1 MTTLCVFNTNELTA
15 NWFSH
20 LPLCSL
26 PIQLYLVDSFFYAA
40 SATSAAAVSYS
51 SIFFF
56 FGRQLTNS
64 ALSIALW
71 LRFPIIWSTNVRQ
84 TWARRWK
91 FRTFFVSFNCFLRPS
106 LKRLEKQLLA
116 GIAIVIGIPFPIWI
130 YYKGEELRARNPL
143 TRMSTIPKRISWR
156 SSIVSLRPRYYTPLR
171 YAFINDDRE

>member
-56 FGRQLTNS
+56 SLVVNLQIQLFRSLFGFVFPLFGQPMFDKLGLGGGNSVRFLSHLTASWGLHWKDLKNS
-64 ALSIALW
+64 YW
-71 LRFPIIWSTNVRQ
+71 P
-84 TWARRWK
+84 
-91 FRTFFVSFNCFLRPS
+91 VSPS
-106 LKRLEKQLLA
+106 LLESRFLSGFITKEKNYVLEIHWRECQLYLKEYHE
-116 GIAIVIGIPFPIWI
+116 GLQLYHSDLDIIHLLGTH
-130 YYKGEELRARNPL
+130 L
-143 TRMSTIPKRISWR
+143 
-156 SSIVSLRPRYYTPLR
+156 
-171 YAFINDDRE
+171 